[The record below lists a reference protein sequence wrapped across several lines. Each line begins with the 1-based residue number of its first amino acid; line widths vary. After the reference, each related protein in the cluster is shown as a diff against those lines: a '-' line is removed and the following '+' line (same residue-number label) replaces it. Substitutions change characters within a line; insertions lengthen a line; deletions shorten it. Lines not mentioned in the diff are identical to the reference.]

1 MRCAISSASATISCM
16 VRLACRLPNTVVG
29 SATPTAA
36 QTSRTTVNRV
46 MSRRLVRPRVER
58 HAHQRL
64 AVQAADRRLA
74 GLGGDELADLVE
86 VHVLELALA
95 AGPLQRLVVLRERH
109 VLGAQRLQLG
119 LQLGSR
125 RVLPGRGEILVG
137 AVLLVA
143 PVRAEIFQ
151 LLTIDRGELLDR
163 VDVLPAQAGALAFGE
178 EGGEVERRAA
188 LGLLRL
194 RLKLAV
200 LVLETLRIG
209 DRG

>member
-1 MRCAISSASATISCM
+1 MRCAISLASATISCI
-16 VRLACRLPNTVVG
+16 VRLELMPPNTVVG
-29 SATPTAA
+29 TMTPTAA
-36 QTSRTTVNRV
+36 QTSRVTVSRV
-46 MSRRLVRPRVER
+46 MSRRLVWPHVER

-86 VHVLELALA
+86 VHVLELSLA

-125 RVLPGRGEILVG
+125 RVLPGCGEILVG
-137 AVLLVA
+137 AVLIVA
-143 PVRAEIFQ
+143 PIRAEIFQ
-151 LLTIDRGELLDR
+151 FLAVDRGELLDR
-163 VDVLPAQAGALAFGE
+163 VDVLPAQAGALPFRE

-194 RLKLAV
+194 
-200 LVLETLRIG
+200 
-209 DRG
+209 